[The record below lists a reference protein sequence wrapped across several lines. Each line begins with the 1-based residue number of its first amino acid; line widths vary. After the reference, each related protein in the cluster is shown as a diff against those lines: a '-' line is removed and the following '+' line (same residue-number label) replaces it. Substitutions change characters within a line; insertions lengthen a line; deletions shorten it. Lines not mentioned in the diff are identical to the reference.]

1 MQKIAPIDDT
11 PEDYGGGESQARS
24 PRRDGGA
31 ANASRTMRATT
42 SSPGRGKYMA
52 NQRALEMESESED
65 EDELVTAA
73 TAKATQEGDEF
84 SNVPAP
90 GVKPLLLA
98 SPNAKKLAL
107 ERKTKKPTIVFD
119 DEDDEDEEEEIM
131 PTQTASQMQTS
142 PPKKSPK
149 RASTSPGSPAKRR
162 KVVAPEVPASPP
174 IGIVGR
180 VVNAAAE
187 ALGFSSPFKAS
198 QAGAPESPLVGAAGF
213 ASPSAPTSLMMSP
226 GTMTNIVGSVA
237 RSVLD
242 DDEDHAGKVE
252 WGSRGGYEGGKRG
265 ARRKLDLADENA
277 SPSKKS
283 KTARALERLR

>member
-11 PEDYGGGESQARS
+11 PEDYGGGETQARS

-65 EDELVTAA
+65 EDELVMAA
-73 TAKATQEGDEF
+73 TAKATQEGEF

-119 DEDDEDEEEEIM
+119 DDDDDDDEEIM

-149 RASTSPGSPAKRR
+149 KSPKRASTSPRSPAKRR
-162 KVVAPEVPASPP
+162 KVVEPDVPASPP

-198 QAGAPESPLVGAAGF
+198 QAESPLVGAAGF

-252 WGSRGGYEGGKRG
+252 WGSRDGYEGGKRG

-283 KTARALERLR
+283 TTARALERLR

>member
-1 MQKIAPIDDT
+1 
-11 PEDYGGGESQARS
+11 
-24 PRRDGGA
+24 
-31 ANASRTMRATT
+31 
-42 SSPGRGKYMA
+42 MA

-65 EDELVTAA
+65 EDELVMAA
-73 TAKATQEGDEF
+73 TAKATQEGEF

-119 DEDDEDEEEEIM
+119 DDDDDDDEEIM

-149 RASTSPGSPAKRR
+149 KSPKRASTSPRSPAKRR
-162 KVVAPEVPASPP
+162 KVVEPDVPASPP

-198 QAGAPESPLVGAAGF
+198 QAESPLVGAAGF

-283 KTARALERLR
+283 TTARALERLR